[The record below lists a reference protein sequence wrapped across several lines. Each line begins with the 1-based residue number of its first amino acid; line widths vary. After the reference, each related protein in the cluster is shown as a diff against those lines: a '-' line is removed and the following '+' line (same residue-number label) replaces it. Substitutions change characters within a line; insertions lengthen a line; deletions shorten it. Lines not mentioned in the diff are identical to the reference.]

1 MVTVL
6 CVNGLLVQGVS
17 AEMSQIWV
25 QNSHFLT
32 ALGFCGCWWYF
43 KTNVWL
49 IDHIIMF
56 LSRCAMEVW
65 RNVPNLDAKHFL
77 TALEYCGF
85 WWYLN
90 RNVVSVDHKIFV
102 MFIIKGSA
110 EISVT
115 DLLAGALPWTPLLD
129 DTFLFFI
136 LNIYQTKCSKGLSQ
150 KLVCLSRALSLQKP
164 CSCSSISNTTLRSL
178 LLMTCFF
185 YYGYMTALSTGIL
198 TVTTSIQLHIHS

>member
-90 RNVVSVDHKIFV
+90 RNVVSVDQKTIV
-102 MFIIKGSA
+102 IFIIKGSA

-129 DTFLFFI
+129 DTIFI
-136 LNIYQTKCSKGLSQ
+136 FHFEHFIKQNVPKDWARSWCAYRGLSPYKSHAHAHQ
-150 KLVCLSRALSLQKP
+150 YP
-164 CSCSSISNTTLRSL
+164 
-178 LLMTCFF
+178 
-185 YYGYMTALSTGIL
+185 
-198 TVTTSIQLHIHS
+198 IQHWDHCC